1 MILINILLITIF
13 YFEFLYMVNFFLILS
28 FNTWLIDN

>member
-13 YFEFLYMVNFFLILS
+13 YFEFLYMVDFFLILS
-28 FNTWLIDN
+28 FNIWLIDN